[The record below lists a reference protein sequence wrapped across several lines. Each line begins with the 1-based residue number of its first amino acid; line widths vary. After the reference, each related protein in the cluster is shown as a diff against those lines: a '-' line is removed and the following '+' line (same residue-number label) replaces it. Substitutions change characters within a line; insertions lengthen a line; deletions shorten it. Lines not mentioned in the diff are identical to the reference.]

1 MAIWT
6 SEIKELEKLYQS
18 LKGQLPDLEKEL
30 ERLVRGDD
38 ENMILLYSR
47 RCLEVIIT
55 DLCECELKRPR
66 KTEPLKGIIDKLN
79 KEEKVPSYIISSMH
93 GLNEL
98 STYGAHPKDFDPEQ
112 VKPVLVNLDIIIK
125 WYLKYKEPG
134 SDIKIKPPE
143 EITHGIKRTE
153 NVKKDITISRK
164 RLAGILGGSIGI
176 IASVF
181 AVLYFSNIIGGDK
194 QTKELEKSI
203 AVLPFKLLSDES
215 EKQYLAD
222 GMMDA
227 ILMHLQKFRD
237 IKVLSRTSV
246 EQYRGTSKSVR
257 DISHELDVGFLLEGS
272 FQKHGDNVKLIVKLI
287 QSNEDRHAW
296 ANEYNIPW
304 KDVFLVQSDVAKT
317 IAGELHTTISPEE
330 LVLVNKIPTSDL
342 NAYDLYMKAQDYK
355 NDFEKTRNISS
366 YNKALSFY
374 RAALEIDSV
383 YAKVYTGLAAIYY
396 NRYYWETYFKENF
409 LDTCLKLVNKALSLD
424 DQQEEAYYI
433 KGNYYGEK
441 GDTASAMDN
450 FNKALK
456 INPNYYL
463 AYRAKGNGL
472 TNILH
477 NYVGGIDNYTKALS
491 LIRGDERPILLRL
504 LGRVYLDIGFA
515 EKARNLYAEAYSLDG
530 LKASYYGVTS
540 WLEFS
545 NENFEEAVK
554 LSKMSKEIDSTYL
567 TDLIVYLIPPGHEND
582 AYIHAKQL
590 INKSKRTGS
599 LSLYQSHRIGYA
611 LIRAGKTKEG
621 QSYLNQQIKYSQDN
635 IKLSRT
641 FAQRKAAH
649 YDLAATYAYLG
660 EMEKAY
666 QYLEEFGK
674 LNFYQKWWLSMAKN
688 DPFFADMRDEEQFQK
703 LLQNMQTKHQA
714 EHERVRKWLEEQGM
728 L

>member
-1 MAIWT
+1 M
-6 SEIKELEKLYQS
+6 
-18 LKGQLPDLEKEL
+18 
-30 ERLVRGDD
+30 
-38 ENMILLYSR
+38 
-47 RCLEVIIT
+47 
-55 DLCECELKRPR
+55 
-66 KTEPLKGIIDKLN
+66 
-79 KEEKVPSYIISSMH
+79 
-93 GLNEL
+93 
-98 STYGAHPKDFDPEQ
+98 
-112 VKPVLVNLDIIIK
+112 
-125 WYLKYKEPG
+125 
-134 SDIKIKPPE
+134 
-143 EITHGIKRTE
+143 
-153 NVKKDITISRK
+153 
-164 RLAGILGGSIGI
+164 AGILGGSIGI

-409 LDTCLKLVNKALSLD
+409 LETCLKLVNKALSLD

-491 LIRGDERPILLRL
+491 LIRGDERPIC
-504 LGRVYLDIGFA
+504 
-515 EKARNLYAEAYSLDG
+515 
-530 LKASYYGVTS
+530 
-540 WLEFS
+540 
-545 NENFEEAVK
+545 
-554 LSKMSKEIDSTYL
+554 
-567 TDLIVYLIPPGHEND
+567 
-582 AYIHAKQL
+582 
-590 INKSKRTGS
+590 
-599 LSLYQSHRIGYA
+599 
-611 LIRAGKTKEG
+611 
-621 QSYLNQQIKYSQDN
+621 
-635 IKLSRT
+635 
-641 FAQRKAAH
+641 
-649 YDLAATYAYLG
+649 
-660 EMEKAY
+660 
-666 QYLEEFGK
+666 
-674 LNFYQKWWLSMAKN
+674 
-688 DPFFADMRDEEQFQK
+688 
-703 LLQNMQTKHQA
+703 
-714 EHERVRKWLEEQGM
+714 
-728 L
+728 